1 MKATIALKLDVTKI
15 EKERLFKGKKG
26 TYLDAIVHFDT
37 QPDKYENNGFV
48 VQQISKEERDSGVK
62 GTILGNVKLLWNDN
76 EETQSPEIL
85 EDESDDLPF

>member
-1 MKATIALKLDVTKI
+1 MKATIALKLDVSKI

-62 GTILGNVKLLWNDN
+62 GTILGNVKLLWHDN